1 MQALAAEDVDMKPR
15 IAKSGAIQPLVA
27 MVKTGLPL
35 SCQAC
40 QALLW
45 HTAIHIWPP
54 SVLVGSVVRDGLES
68 ISTATFVTVLNA

>member
-15 IAKSGAIQPLVA
+15 IAKSGAIQPLVT

-45 HTAIHIWPP
+45 HAAMHM
-54 SVLVGSVVRDGLES
+54 SLVPAGGQHCAYGVES
-68 ISTATFVTVLNA
+68 ISTAIFVIVLNA